1 MSSLA
6 YFSVILTS
14 KELSLSYN
22 GLIVEKFSF
31 IEWFFMAKIPFL
43 ELEGFLDNSDSGD
56 CELEPATG
64 SLRQDLLSPLLV
76 SQVEGFPVYDVA
88 SSLCENRVN

>member
-31 IEWFFMAKIPFL
+31 IEWFFMAKIPFS
-43 ELEGFLDNSDSGD
+43 ELEGFLDDSDGGD
-56 CELEPATG
+56 CELEPRYQLTAPR
-64 SLRQDLLSPLLV
+64 SLEPPSGVPGGGV
-76 SQVEGFPVYDVA
+76 PGV
-88 SSLCENRVN
+88 